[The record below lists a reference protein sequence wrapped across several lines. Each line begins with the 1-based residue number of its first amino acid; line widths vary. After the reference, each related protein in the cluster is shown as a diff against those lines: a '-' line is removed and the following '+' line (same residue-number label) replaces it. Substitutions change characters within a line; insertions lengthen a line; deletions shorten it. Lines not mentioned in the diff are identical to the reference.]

1 MRWIITGLSGLL
13 TYIFGFVIDPMQF
26 PSEHWMIF
34 AFVVVGVTMAAAH
47 IGPVRIVRWLWSTMT
62 ASTSSAPVARS
73 LSLSKGQTPTIP
85 TQRNS
90 MDLAKYLEMEARRKE
105 REVRLEELRKTEEA
119 KRQAIAESIRLKAE
133 AQAVRLAAKAP
144 VGNVPTVAVP
154 PKPTIT
160 VLDAVYQSMAG
171 KGIAYIGQQQTGLCE
186 IAEWNANAT
195 NMLAVFGGNGTG
207 KTTSV
212 GTMAALSMV
221 AWGWWLTILDG
232 KDAGDWDEFSPYAI
246 VSPLK
251 AGNAVEL
258 IRAQYQ
264 EFERR
269 KQIMSDRR
277 CANWHKLPAPIKQI
291 MPQWGTLIEEY
302 GATRKRLS
310 ATPTALKQFDTYID
324 ILSQE
329 ARYTG
334 WHGVFIDQRPQD
346 YSAIVL
352 GNLNTVAC
360 FRLGNLQGNA
370 VNAYQAHLLAKPGEF
385 EMEEQRYFAFHV
397 EPIVRQLLM
406 TLPRKNWEFP
416 RTQVT
421 NATNDERSLTN
432 ADRSQNGYER
442 SHERP
447 LPEANATNANDL
459 GGGLGALTLPPSI
472 VRSWVRNRSW
482 DEVGQRFFAVYP
494 DAAQVDLRTA
504 MAHLAGD
511 GRKTSAFNGEAFRVY
526 HLYSKNGK
534 NYKGGN

>member
-1 MRWIITGLSGLL
+1 MRWILTGLSGLA

-26 PSEHWMIF
+26 PSEHWIIF

-47 IGPVRIVRWLWSTMT
+47 IGPLRIVKWLWSTMT
-62 ASTSSAPVARS
+62 TTSRPTRLAPQQSYQA
-73 LSLSKGQTPTIP
+73 QAMP
-85 TQRNS
+85 TQRQVNG
-90 MDLAKYLEMEARRKE
+90 MDLAKYLELEAKRKDREART
-105 REVRLEELRKTEEA
+105 EEIRKTEEV

-144 VGNVPTVAVP
+144 VVDVPAIVVPT
-154 PKPTIT
+154 KPLIT
-160 VLDAVYQSMAG
+160 ALDAVYQSMAD
-171 KGIAYIGQQQTGLCE
+171 KGVAYIGQQQTGLRE
-186 IAEWNANAT
+186 VAEWNANAT

-212 GTMAALSMV
+212 GTMAALSMA

-232 KDAGDWDEFSPYAI
+232 KDAGDWDEFGPYAI

-251 AGNAVEL
+251 AANAVEL
-258 IRAQYQ
+258 IAAQYK

-277 CANWHKLPAPIKQI
+277 CANWHKLPDSMKQL

-310 ATPTALKQFDTYID
+310 PTPAALKQFDTYID

-346 YSAIVL
+346 YSPIVL

-406 TLPRKNWEFP
+406 TLPRKTWAFP
-416 RTQVT
+416 RT
-421 NATNDERSLTN
+421 NATN
-432 ADRSQNGYER
+432 ADRSQPFVERSQNEHER

-459 GGGLGALTLPPSI
+459 GGGLGAFTLPPSI

-494 DAAQVDLRTA
+494 DAAQADLRTA

-511 GRKTSAFNGEAFRVY
+511 GREASAFKGEAFRVY
-526 HLYSKNGK
+526 HAYSKSGK
-534 NYKGGN
+534 NRKEVMR